1 MKTFLVLIPV
11 VLIVG
16 AFLLW
21 QLWFT
26 ILIGVKERPYKVV
39 AKKQGYELRKIQSY
53 LTAHVDLIGS
63 YEQTVNEG
71 FKILFA
77 YISGN
82 NHTRDC
88 MSMKIPLLHEACQK
102 GISIPMTAPVL
113 SGEGE
118 KISMTAPVT
127 TDSSPRAESHRTSFI
142 LPQSYTIETAPQPRD
157 KRILLEQE
165 PAKTIAVYSFTWY
178 PTAKRVEEQKA
189 VFRKMIKRDGL
200 CLRSAISLARYNPP
214 FILPFLM
221 RNELIVTVE
230 QNSIQGMACKAM
242 RD

>member
-1 MKTFLVLIPV
+1 MKKLWLIPV
-11 VLIVG
+11 ICIVV

-26 ILIGVKERPYKVV
+26 ILVGVKEPSYKVV
-39 AKKQGYELRKIQSY
+39 TKKEGYELRKIQSY
-53 LTAHVDLIGS
+53 LTASIDLVGS

-71 FKILFA
+71 FKVLFA

-82 NHTRDC
+82 NHTRAC
-88 MSMKIPLLHEACQK
+88 MTMKMPLLHEPCQK

-113 SGEGE
+113 SESG
-118 KISMTAPVT
+118 S
-127 TDSSPRAESHRTSFI
+127 RAESHRTSFI
-142 LPQSYTIETAPQPRD
+142 LPRGYTVETAPQPRD
-157 KRILLEQE
+157 KRIVLEQE
-165 PAKTIAVYSFTWY
+165 PARTIAVYTFTWY

-189 VFRKMIKRDGL
+189 VFRNMLKRDGL
-200 CLRSAISLARYNPP
+200 CVRSSISLARYNPP

-230 QNSIQGMACKAM
+230 EHALLGGACEAD

>member
-1 MKTFLVLIPV
+1 MGVFMKMLLFLIPV
-11 VLIVG
+11 LLIVG

-26 ILIGVKERPYKVV
+26 ILIGVKEPPYKVV
-39 AKKQGYELRKIQSY
+39 AKKQGYEIRTIESY
-53 LTAHVDLIGS
+53 ITAHVDLTCS
-63 YEQTVNEG
+63 YEQASNEG
-71 FKILFA
+71 FRILFD

-82 NHTRDC
+82 NYTRDC
-88 MSMKIPLLHEACQK
+88 MSMTTPLLREACQK

-113 SGEGE
+113 SDAGE

-127 TDSSPRAESHRTSFI
+127 TDSNPQSESHRISFI
-142 LPQSYTIETAPQPRD
+142 LPQGYTLETAPKPRD
-157 KRILLEQE
+157 KRVVLEQE
-165 PAKTIAVYSFTWY
+165 PAKTIAVYRFTWY

-189 VFRKMIKRDGL
+189 IFKGMLKRDAL
-200 CLRSAISLARYNPP
+200 CVRSPISLARYNPP

-230 QNSIQGMACKAM
+230 QNQKE
-242 RD
+242 R